1 MSDKDNG
8 RKSQGDMSPAEMSMR
23 KFLKQLGVTTHQE
36 LEVALAKAVAAG
48 KISPGGTINIKAD
61 LRIEALD
68 FNHSVSAELMAPDA
82 QD

>member
-1 MSDKDNG
+1 MSEKDNG
-8 RKSQGDMSPAEMSMR
+8 RKPQGDMSPAEMSMR

-36 LEVALAKAVAAG
+36 LEAALAKAVATG

-61 LRIEALD
+61 LHIEALD
-68 FNHSVSAELMAPDA
+68 FNHSVSAELIAPDG

>member
-1 MSDKDNG
+1 MSEKDNG
-8 RKSQGDMSPAEMSMR
+8 RKPQGDMSPAEMSMR

-48 KISPGGTINIKAD
+48 KMLPGGTINIKAD

>member
-1 MSDKDNG
+1 MSEKDNG
-8 RKSQGDMSPAEMSMR
+8 RKPQGDMSPAEMSMR

-48 KISPGGTINIKAD
+48 KISPGGTINITAD

>member
-1 MSDKDNG
+1 
-8 RKSQGDMSPAEMSMR
+8 MSPAEMSMR

-48 KISPGGTINIKAD
+48 KMLPGGTINIKAD

>member
-1 MSDKDNG
+1 MSEKDNG
-8 RKSQGDMSPAEMSMR
+8 RKPQGDMSPAEISMR

-48 KISPGGTINIKAD
+48 KMLPGGTINIKAD

>member
-1 MSDKDNG
+1 
-8 RKSQGDMSPAEMSMR
+8 
-23 KFLKQLGVTTHQE
+23 
-36 LEVALAKAVAAG
+36 VAAG